1 MAGLGFIL
9 LTMVVLLLTLVI
21 GSTLDRPIEQAL
33 RNRWPTFHY
42 DGQIVLVWGV
52 AALGGLTMLVFVMLA
67 LGRF

>member
-9 LTMVVLLLTLVI
+9 LALVVLVLALVI
-21 GSTLDRPIEQAL
+21 GSTLDRPIELAL

-52 AALGGLTMLVFVMLA
+52 AALGTLTMLVFLLLA